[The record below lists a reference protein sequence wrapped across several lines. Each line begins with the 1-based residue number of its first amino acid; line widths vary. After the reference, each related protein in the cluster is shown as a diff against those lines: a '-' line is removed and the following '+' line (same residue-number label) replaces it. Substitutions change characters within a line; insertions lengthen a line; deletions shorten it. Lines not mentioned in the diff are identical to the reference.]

1 MYVLGAAA
9 LLFAYVLLSFAWT
22 VTHVGKHRWRLA
34 QNGLIVAIAPPSLLL
49 VAPIDIPGADV
60 RTLLFGSV
68 LWVTLAMAVAAFSWS
83 RFTSGERSSAL
94 SR

>member
-34 QNGLIVAIAPPSLLL
+34 QNGLIVAIAPPSLLFA
-49 VAPIDIPGADV
+49 APIDLPGANV
-60 RTLLFGSV
+60 RTLLFGSL
-68 LWVTLAMAVAAFSWS
+68 LWVTLAMAFAAFSCS
-83 RFTSGERSSAL
+83 RYKSGDRGDAL
-94 SR
+94 NS

>member
-9 LLFAYVLLSFAWT
+9 LVFAYVLLSFAWT

-34 QNGLIVAIAPPSLLL
+34 QNGLIVAIAPPSLLF
-49 VAPIDIPGADV
+49 VAPIDIPGADM
-60 RTLLFGSV
+60 RALLFGSL
-68 LWVTLAMAVAAFSWS
+68 LWVTLTMAFAAFSCS
-83 RFTSGERSSAL
+83 RFKSGDRSSAL